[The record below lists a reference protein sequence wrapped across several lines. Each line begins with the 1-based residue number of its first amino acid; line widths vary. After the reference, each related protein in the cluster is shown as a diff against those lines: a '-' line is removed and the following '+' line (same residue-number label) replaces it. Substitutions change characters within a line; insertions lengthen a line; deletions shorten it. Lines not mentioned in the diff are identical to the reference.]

1 MSKECPHCSIRNGP
15 AIKELRRDAFKEA
28 NSLMREAAFPK
39 PDDGPAYTFDDVMT
53 LACFL
58 IGLGEPEDDD

>member
-1 MSKECPHCSIRNGP
+1 MSKPCPHCAVEKGP

-28 NSLMREAAFPK
+28 NSLMRDAGLPK
-39 PDDGPAYTFDDVMT
+39 SDDGPAYTFDDVMT

-58 IGLGEPEDDD
+58 IGLGEQEDDD

>member
-1 MSKECPHCSIRNGP
+1 MPKCQHCTPSGP

-28 NSLMREAAFPK
+28 NSLMQNANFPNREDAPR
-39 PDDGPAYTFDDVMT
+39 YTFDDVMT

-58 IGLGEPEDDD
+58 IGLGEEEDE

>member
-1 MSKECPHCSIRNGP
+1 MSKPCAHCTVSNGP

-28 NSLMREAAFPK
+28 NALMRDANFPK
-39 PDDGPAYTFDDVMT
+39 PDDGPAYGFDDVMT

-58 IGLGEPEDDD
+58 IGLGEDDDE

>member
-1 MSKECPHCSIRNGP
+1 MGKECPHCSVRNGP

-28 NSLMREAAFPK
+28 VSIMHASNFPK
-39 PDDGPAYTFDDVMT
+39 SEDGPLWGFEQAMT

-58 IGLGEPEDDD
+58 IGLGEEEDE